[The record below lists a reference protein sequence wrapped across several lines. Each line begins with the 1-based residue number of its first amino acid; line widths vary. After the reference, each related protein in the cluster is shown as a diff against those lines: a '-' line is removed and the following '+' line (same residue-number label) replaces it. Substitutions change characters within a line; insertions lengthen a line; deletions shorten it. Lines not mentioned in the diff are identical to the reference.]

1 VAVAEMGWRMVRWEL
16 ELGFL
21 DVGGLDGDRE
31 KRYGRRNGQLNVG
44 PRMGEMQLSLYLSGD
59 GVFFWWPQKKR

>member
-1 VAVAEMGWRMVRWEL
+1 MGWRMVRWEL

-21 DVGGLDGDRE
+21 RE

-44 PRMGEMQLSLYLSGD
+44 PPYGGD
-59 GVFFWWPQKKR
+59 ATLPLFEWRWGVFLVATKKEVIGRLLEKKK